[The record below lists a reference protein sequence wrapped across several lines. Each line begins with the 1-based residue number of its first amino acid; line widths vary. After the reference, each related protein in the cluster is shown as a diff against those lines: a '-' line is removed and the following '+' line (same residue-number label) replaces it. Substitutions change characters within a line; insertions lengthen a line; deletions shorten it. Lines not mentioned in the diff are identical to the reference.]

1 MGYYSTYFLIEKE
14 NLQSGIRAIIFDLNA
29 EVVRHINESILDATN
44 SVSIRSAVGRGN
56 DRIVRNEDEA
66 ARIG

>member
-14 NLQSGIRAIIFDLNA
+14 NLHNGIRAVIFNLNTEVVLLINISILNA
-29 EVVRHINESILDATN
+29 TN
-44 SVSIRSAVGRGN
+44 RVSIRSAVGGCN